1 MSTIDSRLPGL
12 ERRALELMKQAD
24 FGPESVRVN
33 AEIVE
38 LTPANE
44 SAWTRLGRCHM
55 EQRQFD
61 DSVAAFRAALALNPA
76 NRVATNL
83 LTEVRR
89 RRALTPTATERAGT
103 GFSARE
109 FAALETLPPAEAC
122 RALRPRIEALFEVVN
137 ASTIAAQIVDT
148 RQRCGE
154 SGSKLFHANSFYSEA
169 AGHIFAFHHGGRWEP
184 QFNIGWFSSPPRPQ
198 SCVRIGLGF
207 SLSVAG
213 RDPDRAAAQERVLA
227 SFERFQRTLEKSWR
241 RELARWMGASG
252 GFIQYADHAPA
263 VELLPE
269 RAVEWL
275 LNCRNAAALEW
286 IFVGRWLFLD
296 NPDDAKILGHRA
308 PLAKAIDETLTALY
322 PLWLG
327 AYTGSPGA

>member
-1 MSTIDSRLPGL
+1 MSTIATRLSGL

-24 FGPESVRVN
+24 FGPEAVRVN

-44 SAWTRLGRCHM
+44 SALTRLGRCHM

-61 DSVAAFRAALALNPA
+61 ESVAAFRAALALNPA

-89 RRALTPTATERAGT
+89 RRALTPTATERAST
-103 GFSARE
+103 GFSTRE
-109 FAALETLPPAEAC
+109 FAALETLPPADAC
-122 RALRPRIEALFEVVN
+122 RALRPRIEALFDIVN

-169 AGHIFAFHHGGRWEP
+169 AGHVFAFQHGGRWEP
-184 QFNIGWFSSPPRPQ
+184 QFNIGWFSSPPLPQ
-198 SCVRIGLGF
+198 SCMRIGLGF
-207 SLSVAG
+207 NLSVAG
-213 RDPDRAAAQERVLA
+213 RDPDRVAGQERVLG

-241 RELARWMGASG
+241 RELGRWMGATG
-252 GFIQYADHAPA
+252 GFIQYGDHAPA
-263 VELLPE
+263 VDLLPE
-269 RAVEWL
+269 LSVEWL
-275 LNCRNAAALEW
+275 LNCRNAAALGW

-296 NPDDAKILGHRA
+296 NSDDAKILGHRA
-308 PLAKAIDETLTALY
+308 PLAKAIDDTFRSLY

-327 AYTGSPGA
+327 AYTGSQSA